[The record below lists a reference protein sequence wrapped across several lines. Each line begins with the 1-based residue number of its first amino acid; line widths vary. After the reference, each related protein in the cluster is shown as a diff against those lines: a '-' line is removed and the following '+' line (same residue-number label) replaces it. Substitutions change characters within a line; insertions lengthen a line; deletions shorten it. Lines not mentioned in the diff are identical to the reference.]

1 MALSFLLNLINDSLL
16 RPLVPACTWSR
27 DDFPLEFHELVDN
40 IKEYGQFIILFSRTT
55 DLLTFDPRQFSASM
69 RGILS
74 VLSQQSRAG
83 AEVKNGLADIILK
96 LKEVLV
102 TVTFPTPVRPENSRS
117 EREAKLFLV
126 DARDISFFARVRCRH
141 AS

>member
-1 MALSFLLNLINDSLL
+1 MALSFLVNLINDSLL
-16 RPLVPACTWSR
+16 RPLIPACTWER

-55 DLLTFDPRQFSASM
+55 ALLTFDPRQLGASM
-69 RGILS
+69 RDIYS

-96 LKEVLV
+96 LKEVLE
-102 TVTFPTPVRPENSRS
+102 TVTSPTPVRPENARS

-126 DARDISFFARVRCRH
+126 DAGDISIFAGVGCRH
-141 AS
+141 AG